1 MPRQSRL
8 ALADALALANT
19 LADVEPW
26 QMTAALQHY
35 EAERRPSVE
44 KLVAASLRSA
54 RWYQRFPEHMRLEP
68 MQLAMSYL
76 RRSSHID
83 GERLRATSPSFVASY
98 EREYGSSDW
107 S

>member
-1 MPRQSRL
+1 
-8 ALADALALANT
+8 
-19 LADVEPW
+19 
-26 QMTAALQHY
+26 
-35 EAERRPSVE
+35 
-44 KLVAASLRSA
+44 
-54 RWYQRFPEHMRLEP
+54 
-68 MQLAMSYL
+68 MSYL